1 MFSIAREFSETVSR
15 DEQVS
20 TATSHQNMAEYLA
33 HSNNAGNTCRS
44 IDSKK
49 HFLSHLFEFIVSIC
63 IYLYIFLCTYIC
75 VYTYISVC
83 GFVHSTLLFSPQK
96 RVCKRH
102 CGWIALKFR
111 TLRQTLDLPWL
122 EALRD
127 LQLRAWPA
135 GVKAS
140 RVTFHYCRLCPQGSL
155 TSTLPIWI
163 GFIHLMLRLI
173 WP

>member
-20 TATSHQNMAEYLA
+20 TAASHQNMAEYLA
-33 HSNNAGNTCRS
+33 HSNNAGNTSSSSRS

-63 IYLYIFLCTYIC
+63 IYLYIFSCTYIC

-83 GFVHSTLLFSPQK
+83 GFVHSTLLFSLQK

-102 CGWIALKFR
+102 CG
-111 TLRQTLDLPWL
+111 
-122 EALRD
+122 
-127 LQLRAWPA
+127 
-135 GVKAS
+135 
-140 RVTFHYCRLCPQGSL
+140 
-155 TSTLPIWI
+155 
-163 GFIHLMLRLI
+163 
-173 WP
+173 